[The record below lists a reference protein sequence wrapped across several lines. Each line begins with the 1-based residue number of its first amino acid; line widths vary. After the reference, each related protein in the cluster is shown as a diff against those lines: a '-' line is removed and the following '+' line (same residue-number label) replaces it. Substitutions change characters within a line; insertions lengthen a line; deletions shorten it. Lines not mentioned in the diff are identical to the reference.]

1 MEELSELSIEC
12 SPLHSTTQD
21 KCFTESLS
29 MLTKLRDLTEDL
41 SQLDRQ
47 ALRLV
52 TSAKTVN
59 KDLEI
64 LNKELQEERYLDN
77 LIETLISNGDSMK
90 YVFYPVDI
98 NQLREASKSQMHIQS
113 PVEQGVNPEQP
124 ELNEEEDHMSV
135 KKSSSDTTLVVNV

>member
-1 MEELSELSIEC
+1 
-12 SPLHSTTQD
+12 
-21 KCFTESLS
+21 

-59 KDLEI
+59 KDLEV

-77 LIETLISNGDSMK
+77 LTETLISNGDSMK
-90 YVFYPVDI
+90 YVFYPVDM

-113 PVEQGVNPEQP
+113 PVEQGVNPEQA
-124 ELNEEEDHMSV
+124 EFSEEEDCKSV
-135 KKSSSDTTLVVNV
+135 QPSASDSNLIVNI

>member
-1 MEELSELSIEC
+1 
-12 SPLHSTTQD
+12 
-21 KCFTESLS
+21 
-29 MLTKLRDLTEDL
+29 MLTTLRDLTEDL

-59 KDLEI
+59 KDLEV

-90 YVFYPVDI
+90 YVFYPVDM

-113 PVEQGVNPEQP
+113 PVEQGVNPEQK
-124 ELNEEEDHMSV
+124 EFSEEEDHKSV
-135 KKSSSDTTLVVNV
+135 QPSASDSNLIVNV